1 MNPTI
6 LLPDEA
12 TLYQAF
18 VQRDASY
25 EGLCVMAVRT
35 TGIFCRPTCTARKP
49 LRGNVEF
56 FPRAGDALAAG
67 YRACQRCRPL
77 EPLAAPPSWLRPLLD
92 AVDAQPLRRWTV
104 QEITELGIDPAR
116 VRRWFQRHYGMTFI
130 AYQRARRLGQA
141 FSRIDD
147 GASVLESAL
156 DADFDSL
163 SGFCDAFRRATGTS
177 PRDAARHRALQVMQT
192 ASPLGPIII
201 VGDAQ
206 GVYLAEF
213 WDRRLLQSQFSKLER
228 QFDAVFFPGETA
240 AMRQFSEELA
250 AYFRG
255 ELKRFAT
262 PLILGGTAAQEQVWR
277 GLLKVPYGETCT
289 YGQLAAAIGR
299 PRAVRAVA
307 RAVGENR
314 LAVALPCHRIIGS
327 SGKLTGYGGGLWRK
341 RFLLSLEGGR
351 EPGGI

>member
-1 MNPTI
+1 MNPTTQ
-6 LLPDEA
+6 LPDED

-18 VQRDASY
+18 VQRDATY

-35 TGIFCRPTCTARKP
+35 TGIFCRPSCTARKP
-49 LRGNVEF
+49 LRNNVEF

-77 EPLAAPPSWLRPLLD
+77 EPLAAPPPWLRPLLD

-104 QEITELGIDPAR
+104 QEIAALGIDPAR
-116 VRRWFQRHYGMTFI
+116 VRRWFQSHYGMTFI

-177 PRDAARHRALQVMQT
+177 PRAAARQAALQVMQT
-192 ASPLGPIII
+192 DSPLGPIII
-201 VGDAQ
+201 AGDAQ
-206 GVYLAEF
+206 GVHLAEF
-213 WDRRLLQSQFSKLER
+213 WDRRLLQTQFTKLGR
-228 QFDAVFFPGETA
+228 QCGVVFFPGETA
-240 AMRQFSEELA
+240 VMRQFSEELA

-255 ELKRFAT
+255 ELKQFAT
-262 PLILGGTAAQEQVWR
+262 PLILGGTAAQAPVWR
-277 GLLKVPYGETCT
+277 ALLQVPYGETWT
-289 YGQLAAAIGR
+289 YGQLAAAVGR

-314 LAVALPCHRIIGS
+314 LAVALPCHRIIGA
-327 SGKLTGYGGGLWRK
+327 SGRLTGYGGGLWRK